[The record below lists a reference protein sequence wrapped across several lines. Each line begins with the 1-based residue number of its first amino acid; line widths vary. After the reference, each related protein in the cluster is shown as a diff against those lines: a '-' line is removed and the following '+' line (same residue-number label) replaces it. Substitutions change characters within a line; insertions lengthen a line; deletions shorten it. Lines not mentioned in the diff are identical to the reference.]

1 MNRTALH
8 KKEMIT
14 WCKLRHRFFQS
25 QPQINADALPLA
37 RTEQMISVQ
46 EPAKIDIKTTI
57 MLLFSSLNSS
67 SNFKAPASH
76 TIKVRKNWY
85 YFASKNWKERVIS
98 RDYLQWFR
106 GLYWMKS
113 ITPFYMWIY
122 GHVYDLYRIASEAR
136 ERKGGG
142 SIIAHISHWKCTR
155 YINPGWFFGIPNL
168 PWVHPDIAVP
178 PLNSSFSR
186 AF

>member
-1 MNRTALH
+1 MELNRTALH

-67 SNFKAPASH
+67 SNFKAPASQF
-76 TIKVRKNWY
+76 TY
-85 YFASKNWKERVIS
+85 YKSPEKLIIFGFQKLKRTGHFEGLFAVIQGS
-98 RDYLQWFR
+98 L
-106 GLYWMKS
+106 LKS

-142 SIIAHISHWKCTR
+142 SIIAHISH
-155 YINPGWFFGIPNL
+155 
-168 PWVHPDIAVP
+168 
-178 PLNSSFSR
+178 
-186 AF
+186 